1 MPTQGN
7 ATDRGYDRKHQIQ
20 RERLKYNH
28 VDGTPCDIC
37 GQPMYRDKER
47 NPDHAT
53 LEADHRE
60 GDKTQLA
67 YRLLHRHCNRAI
79 ANKWVEHGSGWYAQ
93 QGLNQPEVTDMLDWP
108 GGRFIAWP
116 D

>member
-1 MPTQGN
+1 MSITKTTTQ
-7 ATDRGYDRKHQIQ
+7 RGYGYNHQTRRDQ
-20 RERLKYNH
+20 LLYNH

-67 YRLLHRHCNRAI
+67 YRLLHRRCNRAI
-79 ANKWVEHGSGWYAQ
+79 ANHWQEHGPDWYTH
-93 QGLNQPEVTDMLDWP
+93 QGTNPTDMERLDWP
-108 GGRFIAWP
+108 GGRIITWP
-116 D
+116 A